1 MDLFRTALLMRGLDA
16 VDRAALVH
24 LAQVHTLPDATFL
37 SLRGTPAREVF
48 VLLDGRCLGL
58 VPSRG
63 GKDLVVDRIL
73 PGRTIGELAALDGG
87 ARVRTVRSEG
97 PVTVARIG
105 IDDFLPWLSVR
116 PAAMRNLLAELAG
129 NMRDMTDRLYDVA
142 MHDVETRV
150 RLFLIR
156 LLIEADA
163 LRDGGEIDPA
173 PSHGEIAAHVA
184 TNREAVSRVMSRFN
198 RMGFI
203 DTGRRRIMVRDAAGL
218 ETGQVGR
225 D

>member
-1 MDLFRTALLMRGLDA
+1 MDIFRTSLLMQGLDPA
-16 VDRAALVH
+16 DNAS
-24 LAQVHTLPDATFL
+24 LARLAEVHTVPDGTCL

-48 VLLDGRCLGL
+48 VLLDGLCLGL

-97 PVTVARIG
+97 PVTIARIAV
-105 IDDFLPWLSVR
+105 DDFLPWLSVR
-116 PAAMRNLLAELAG
+116 PKAMRNLLAELAG

-150 RLFLIR
+150 RLFLVR

-163 LRDGGEIDPA
+163 LRDGAVIDPA
-173 PSHGEIAAHVA
+173 PSHGEIAANVA
-184 TNREAVSRVMSRFN
+184 TNREAVSRAMSRFN

-218 ETGQVGR
+218 EAGQVGR